1 MLPSTTAFSRKLPL
15 AGVPLNLSAV
25 HFGTIAHICTDK
37 SLWGDGR
44 ESQTGENT
52 GLKVAEKDGQKL
64 KKRYYVSIY
73 G

>member
-1 MLPSTTAFSRKLPL
+1 MHFKTTESGA
-15 AGVPLNLSAV
+15 A
-25 HFGTIAHICTDK
+25 AHICTDK
-37 SLWGDGR
+37 NLCGDGR

-52 GLKVAEKDGQKL
+52 GLKAAEKDGQKL